1 MKVRYNI
8 SSALMLKKLFSTMN
22 GRLKMFT
29 NKQWTWVVYFLQAA
43 SLFVGLT
50 AILGVIFNY
59 VKRDDVQDD
68 PVLASHFSWQI
79 RTFWW
84 SLLWYVVG
92 FITSVVLI
100 GFVILF
106 VVWCWE
112 LYRVAKGMIRLSED
126 RPLQRPVPV
135 MGS

>member
-1 MKVRYNI
+1 
-8 SSALMLKKLFSTMN
+8 
-22 GRLKMFT
+22 MFT

-84 SLLWYVVG
+84 SLLWYVIGFVTSVIFVG
-92 FITSVVLI
+92 FI
-100 GFVILF
+100 ILC
-106 VVWCWE
+106 VAWCWG

-126 RPLQRPVPV
+126 RPLRRPVPV